1 MFAGSGRIFLFSL
14 LPSVKPRTKIKIC
27 GITAADAVC
36 AAADA
41 GADAVGLVFYPPSPR
56 FVSTEHAT
64 ALARAAPPFV
74 HRVGVFVNPEA
85 EQVRAVLAAVALDF
99 LQFHGDEPAGFCGGF
114 GRAYIKAVRLRDSDS
129 LTAAEKH
136 HPAAAALLVD
146 AGDDDA
152 PGGTGR
158 NADWSLLP
166 KARRLPLILAGGL
179 RADNVAAAVR
189 TVAPYAVDVSSG
201 VESAPGVK
209 DAEKIRAF
217 AGALR

>member
-1 MFAGSGRIFLFSL
+1 M
-14 LPSVKPRTKIKIC
+14 
-27 GITAADAVC
+27 
-36 AAADA
+36 
-41 GADAVGLVFYPPSPR
+41 GLVFYPPSPR
-56 FVSTEHAT
+56 FVPAEQAA
-64 ALARAAPPFV
+64 ALAREAPPFV

-85 EQVRAVLAAVALDF
+85 EQVRAVLAAVTLDF
-99 LQFHGDEPAGFCGGF
+99 LQFHGDEPADFCGGF

-129 LTAAEKH
+129 LAAAEKN

-146 AGDDDA
+146 AGDGGM

-158 NADWSLLP
+158 SADWSLVP
-166 KARRLPLILAGGL
+166 KARKLPLILAGGL

-189 TVAPYAVDVSSG
+189 AVAPYAVDVSSG

-209 DAEKIRAF
+209 DGEKIRAF

>member
-1 MFAGSGRIFLFSL
+1 M
-14 LPSVKPRTKIKIC
+14 KPRTKIKIC
-27 GITAADAVC
+27 GITAAAAVR
-36 AAADA
+36 AAAEA
-41 GADAVGLVFYPPSPR
+41 GADAVGLVFYPSSPR
-56 FVSTEHAT
+56 FVSAEQAA

-85 EQVRAVLAAVALDF
+85 GQVRAVLAAVALDF
-99 LQFHGDEPAGFCGGF
+99 LQFHGDEPADFCGGF

-129 LTAAEKH
+129 LTAAEKNY
-136 HPAAAALLVD
+136 PAAAALLVD
-146 AGDDDA
+146 AGDDDT

-158 NADWSLLP
+158 RADWPLVP
-166 KARRLPLILAGGL
+166 QARKLPLILAGGL
-179 RADNVAAAVR
+179 RADNVAEAVR
-189 TVAPYAVDVSSG
+189 AVAPYAVDVSSG